1 MKMDTIFKLPIEE
14 LIEKRKS
21 VRTFMEKPLSEEDRK
36 ELQSYMETLE
46 NPFGVDVK
54 FSFLETG
61 EKKKSLGTY
70 GVIKGAVDY
79 IGAAVKEE
87 PFAME
92 ALGYEME
99 KLILYAASKGIG
111 TCWLGGT
118 FKREDFK
125 KAMDIEEGT
134 LFPAITPVGY
144 PKESKSL
151 TDNLVRFIAKGDL
164 RKSWE
169 ELFFRD
175 DFGHPLSVE
184 EAKEYKDVLE
194 MVRLAPSASN
204 KQPWRV
210 VRVNGSF
217 HFYEAKSV
225 GYSDSFRYDIQKID
239 LGIALCHFHLTADE
253 KNLRGKMSVETAP
266 EIKVPVNHQYCFSWS
281 AE

>member
-1 MKMDTIFKLPIEE
+1 MDTVFKLPVNEV
-14 LIEKRKS
+14 IEKRKS
-21 VRTFMEKPLSEEDRK
+21 VRTFLEKPLSDQDKK

-46 NPFGVDVK
+46 NPFGVEVK

-61 EKKKSLGTY
+61 EKKKALGTY
-70 GVIKGAVDY
+70 GVIKGTVDY
-79 IGAAVKEE
+79 IGAAVKKG
-87 PFAME
+87 PFALE

-99 KLILYAASKGIG
+99 KLILYAASKEIG

-125 KAMDIEEGT
+125 KAMDIEDGF

-144 PKESKSL
+144 PKDAKSL

-164 RKSWE
+164 RKPWE

-175 DFGHPLSVE
+175 DFSQTLSEE

-194 MVRLAPSASN
+194 MVRMGPSASN

-210 VRVNGSF
+210 LRGNGSF

-225 GYSDSFRYDIQKID
+225 GYSDAFPYDIQEID
-239 LGIALCHFHLTADE
+239 LGIALCHFHLTAIE
-253 KNLRGKMSVETAP
+253 KKLSGKITVETVSELKAP
-266 EIKVPVNHQYCFSWS
+266 ENYRYCFSWS
-281 AE
+281 VQ